1 MAVRAQFEPAEVNL
15 MNCTGSL
22 CRSVFENLERRS
34 YFSAG
39 TLDLST
45 LAQWGSH
52 STSAFALAVSG
63 DKTLVAGYVSGDNGD
78 DFAIARFNADG
89 TLDSTFGQ
97 GGWAIVD
104 FGSTFDQ
111 ACAIAVDAQGHIVVA
126 GQTSVNGSFDF
137 AVARLDSSGALDS
150 TFGSGG
156 KVTID
161 FEGQFD
167 QATALV
173 ITGDDKILVGGSA
186 MKDWVSGFGL
196 VKLNEDG
203 SLDSGFAQQ
212 GKALVVWNDIG
223 AEATALAMQA
233 DGKIVQAGFVSN
245 LVDPNAWT
253 IDTDMAVLRYNADG
267 SLDTSFG
274 VGGKVSIDFGRDDDH
289 AQALAIA
296 TDGKILVAGYSADT
310 SGPADFALARLD
322 ATGALDQTFGAGGKV
337 VTDFVGAQDRAFAIA
352 LRDDGKILVAGSSD
366 QGPSRDFALVKYNSD
381 GSLDSDF
388 ASGGKLVVHMGGN
401 DCAMG
406 VALDGES
413 ILVAGTV
420 TMTDGNRWVG
430 LAKISDETPT
440 PEVVEVVNA
449 APVASLSGAT
459 FAVSGFA
466 AGFLGSFS
474 DADLLDTH
482 EVSWDFGDGS
492 SLAFGPGEGDQGVS
506 HVYAASGTYVVT
518 FTVRDAAGA
527 TSSATLDVVVGA
539 AGIVMDGDLAVLQV
553 SGTEQ
558 RDWIKLK
565 WHKKSGKVELL
576 FNGKSQGLFQADK
589 VIVQAGAGNDFV
601 QADEK
606 MKMSVALYG
615 GDGNDVL
622 IGGAGNDLLDG
633 GNGNDIL
640 HGRKGTD
647 SIFAGAGKDHYQKH
661 GGDVVDDPD
670 AKVKKVKETKKAKK

>member
-1 MAVRAQFEPAEVNL
+1 MNRPA
-15 MNCTGSL
+15 SL
-22 CRSVFENLERRS
+22 ETLESRS
-34 YFSAG
+34 YFSA
-39 TLDLST
+39 TTVDLTSVV
-45 LAQWGSH
+45 QWPGH
-52 STSAFALAVSG
+52 STSAFALALSG
-63 DKTLVAGYVSGDNGD
+63 GKTLVAGYVSGDNGD
-78 DFAIARFNADG
+78 DFAVARFNADG

-111 ACAIAVDAQGHIVVA
+111 AYTIAADAQGHIIVA

-137 AVARLDSSGALDS
+137 AVARLDGSGALDS

-156 KVTID
+156 KVIVD
-161 FEGQFD
+161 FDGQFD
-167 QATALV
+167 QATSLA
-173 ITGDDKILVGGSA
+173 IADDGKILVGGSA

-203 SLDSGFAQQ
+203 SLDGGFAQQ
-212 GKALVVWNDIG
+212 GKALVAWNDIG
-223 AEATALAMQA
+223 AEATALAIQA

-253 IDTDMAVLRYNADG
+253 IDTDMAVLRYSADG
-267 SLDTSFG
+267 SLDSTFG
-274 VGGKVSIDFGRDDDH
+274 VGGKASIDFGRDDDH

-296 TDGKILVAGYSADT
+296 PDGKILVAGYSADT

-322 ATGALDQTFGAGGKV
+322 AGGALDLTFGAGGKV

-352 LRDDGKILVAGSSD
+352 LRGEGRILVAGSSD
-366 QGPSRDFALVKYNSD
+366 QGPSRDFALVQYNSD

-388 ASGGKLVVHMGGN
+388 GSGGKFVVHMGGN

-406 VALDGES
+406 VTLDGES

-420 TMTDGNRWVG
+420 TMTDGTRWVG
-430 LAKISDETPT
+430 LAKVLDETPT
-440 PEVVEVVNA
+440 PEVVNA
-449 APVASLSGAT
+449 APVASLDGAA
-459 FAVSGFA
+459 FAVRGFA
-466 AGFLGSFS
+466 ASFLGSFS

-482 EVSWDFGDGS
+482 EVAWDFGDGS
-492 SLAFGPGEGDQGVS
+492 SLAFGPGEGDQAVP

-606 MKMSVALYG
+606 MTLAVALYG

-640 HGRKGTD
+640 HGRKGVD

-661 GGDVVDDPD
+661 AGDLVDDPD
-670 AKVKKVKETKKAKK
+670 AKVKKVKETKKGKK